1 MKSGWSNKWKKVLIW
16 FSGYFSFIAFAIVG
30 GYTIIKSE
38 NEEHKKT
45 SKLAFIITLIFACL
59 SAFLTI
65 FYNCAGMSDSF
76 YGSGA
81 YDFYDIFGKIINIAK
96 VIVFAVFIII
106 ELVKK
111 EKVEDDTNK
120 DNDIK

>member
-1 MKSGWSNKWKKVLIW
+1 MIW
-16 FSGYFSFIAFAIVG
+16 FSGYISFIAFAIVG
-30 GYTIIKSE
+30 GYTIVKTE
-38 NEEHKKT
+38 NEDLKKT
-45 SKLAFIITLIFACL
+45 TKLAFIVSLIFACL

-81 YDFYDIFGKIINIAK
+81 YEFYDIFSKIVNIAK

-106 ELVKK
+106 TLVAK
-111 EKVEDDTNK
+111 EKVDDNANTT
-120 DNDIK
+120 DDIQK